1 MRAKQRRK
9 TIMELSGKIFV
20 ITGAA
25 RGIGAEAARRFSGLG
40 ANVAALDVNEDGLR
54 ELESESDG
62 AILGVRADISNPR
75 GVEEAFDA
83 VVERFGGVDVLINC
97 AVIRGNGPLSGV
109 EEDTIDLALG
119 VGLKGNILCAKRA
132 AGEMKKRGGGAIV
145 NMSSFYA
152 RTPTKERVVYVAVK
166 GGVEGLTRALAV
178 ELADWN
184 IRVNAIAAGPVLTR
198 LRESQGD
205 GDPDNLAERYRKS
218 PMGRFG
224 RVDEVLDAME
234 YLVTPRSSYMT
245 GQILV
250 LDGGLTIV

>member
-1 MRAKQRRK
+1 
-9 TIMELSGKIFV
+9 MELNGKVFV

-25 RGIGAEAARRFSGLG
+25 RGIGADAARRFSGMG
-40 ANVAALDVNEDGLR
+40 AKVAALDVNEEGLR
-54 ELESESDG
+54 SLETEADG
-62 AILGVRADISNPR
+62 VILGVCADISNEK
-75 GVEEAFDA
+75 GVEDAFEE
-83 VVERFGGVDVLINC
+83 VIGRFGGVDILINC
-97 AVIRGNGPLSGV
+97 AVIRGNGPLAEV
-109 EEDTIDLALG
+109 EEATIDTALA

-132 AGEMKKRGGGAIV
+132 AEEMRNRGGGAIV

-152 RTPTKERVVYVAVK
+152 HTPAKERVVYVAVK

-178 ELADWN
+178 ELADSN
-184 IRVNAIAAGPVLTR
+184 IRVNAIAAGPVLTK
-198 LRESQGD
+198 LREGQGD

-234 YLVTPRSSYMT
+234 FLVTSRSSYMT
-245 GQILV
+245 GQILL

>member
-1 MRAKQRRK
+1 
-9 TIMELSGKIFV
+9 MELKGKIFV

-25 RGIGAEAARRFSGLG
+25 RGIGADAARRFSGMG
-40 ANVAALDVNEDGLR
+40 AKVAALDVNEEGLR
-54 ELESESDG
+54 SLETEADG
-62 AILGVRADISNPR
+62 VILGVCADISNEK
-75 GVEEAFDA
+75 GVEDAFEE
-83 VVERFGGVDVLINC
+83 VIGRFGGVDILINC
-97 AVIRGNGPLSGV
+97 AVIRGNGPLAEV
-109 EEDTIDLALG
+109 EEATVDIALA

-132 AGEMKKRGGGAIV
+132 AEEMRKRGGGAIV

-152 RTPTKERVVYVAVK
+152 HTPAKERVVYVAVK

-178 ELADWN
+178 ELADSN
-184 IRVNAIAAGPVLTR
+184 IRVNAIAAGPVLTK
-198 LRESQGD
+198 LREGQGD

-245 GQILV
+245 GQVLV

>member
-1 MRAKQRRK
+1 
-9 TIMELSGKIFV
+9 MELKDKIFV

-25 RGIGAEAARRFSGLG
+25 RGIGADAARRFSGQG
-40 ANVAALDVNEDGLR
+40 ADVAALDVNEEGLR
-54 ELESESDG
+54 SLEAESGG
-62 AILGVRADISNPR
+62 AVLGVRADISNPK
-75 GVEEAFDA
+75 GVEDAFDA
-83 VVERFGGVDVLINC
+83 VVARFGGVDALINC
-97 AVIRGNGPLSGV
+97 AVIRGNGPLAEV
-109 EEDTIDLALG
+109 EEATVDLALG
-119 VGLKGNILCAKRA
+119 VGLKGGILCAKRA
-132 AGEMKKRGGGAIV
+132 AAEMKKRGGGAIV

-152 RTPTKERVVYVAVK
+152 RTPAKERVVYVAVK

-178 ELADWN
+178 ELAEWN

-198 LRESQGD
+198 LRESQGE

-245 GQILV
+245 GQVLV

>member
-1 MRAKQRRK
+1 
-9 TIMELSGKIFV
+9 MELKDKIFV

-40 ANVAALDVNEDGLR
+40 ADVAALDVNEEGLR
-54 ELESESDG
+54 SLEAESG
-62 AILGVRADISNPR
+62 NAVLGVRADISNPKD
-75 GVEEAFDA
+75 VENAFDA
-83 VVERFGGVDVLINC
+83 VVAKFGGVDFLINC
-97 AVIRGNGPLSGV
+97 AVIRRNGPLAEVG
-109 EEDTIDLALG
+109 EATIDLALG

-132 AGEMKKRGGGAIV
+132 AAEMKRRGGGGIV

-152 RTPTKERVVYVAVK
+152 RTPAKERVVYVAVK

-198 LRESQGD
+198 LRESQGE

-224 RVDEVLDAME
+224 RVDEVLDAIE

-245 GQILV
+245 GQVLV

>member
-1 MRAKQRRK
+1 
-9 TIMELSGKIFV
+9 MELKDKIFV

-25 RGIGAEAARRFSGLG
+25 RGIGAEAARRFSGMG
-40 ANVAALDVNEDGLR
+40 AKVAAFDVNEEGLR
-54 ELESESDG
+54 SLEAESG
-62 AILGVRADISNPR
+62 GTVLGVRTDISDPKA
-75 GVEEAFDA
+75 VEDAFDA
-83 VVERFGGVDVLINC
+83 VVARFGGVDVLINC
-97 AVIRGNGPLSGV
+97 AVIRGNGPLAEV
-109 EEDTIDLALG
+109 EEATIDLALG
-119 VGLKGNILCAKRA
+119 VGLKGGILCAKRA
-132 AGEMKKRGGGAIV
+132 AAEMKKRGGGAIV

-152 RTPTKERVVYVAVK
+152 RTPAKERVVYVAVK

-178 ELADWN
+178 ELADSN

-198 LRESQGD
+198 LRESQGE

-245 GQILV
+245 GQVLV